1 MHLFVNLPMRI
12 GCPCRVIL
20 VPTLIATVLFLLAT
34 PCPALEPSVWWV
46 FLSDR
51 GPNVQSRLRAAEDG
65 LRTLPSW
72 ERRASVGLCNADPL
86 DLPPWEGYVDALR
99 EAGCTVRVRS
109 RLLNA
114 VSVHLH
120 RADPRYL
127 ESLPFVREVRPVG
140 RSVPP
145 IPPDGGVPRPLQ
157 LSNAQLGLVNLDDV
171 HSRGWTGEG
180 VTVGILDSGF
190 DLVHPAF
197 SDVSVLDQW
206 DFLEGDPDPSQQPGD
221 PPGQSEH
228 GTAVLSLLGG
238 YQEGV
243 FHGGAPDAEF
253 LLAKTEDTSDE
264 YPQEEDLWVEG
275 LEWLE
280 QGGAWIVSNSLGYI
294 DWYGY
299 QDLDGNTAVTTVAA
313 DLAASR
319 GLMVFSA
326 IGNRGPSSG
335 TLIAPADGDSVFSVG
350 AVNSLS
356 QIADFSSRGPTS
368 DGRTKPEACGLGVSA
383 VVVSGTGTGY
393 RSGSGTSFA
402 TPLASSCALTLLQ
415 AHPEWNV
422 FDCTEA
428 LKATAGRSGN
438 PDCSYGWGVLDV
450 LAALR
455 YESVTG
461 VARWSDSGSGAA
473 GYPLSVQVAD
483 TQTVVTTNDL
493 GWFAV
498 DPGVLGDFVVS
509 GAGGPGN
516 VLEVAGALTG
526 EGVEVEVFI
535 DPEGPVGDPTV
546 YPNPSLGDVYVGF
559 DVDQGPV
566 DVSLEIFDL
575 GGQLLYNVVR
585 SDLPEGVY
593 RAPIPGEAFRW
604 NTLDRSGNPVA
615 SGIYIAVLRKEGDQV
630 SAIKFSIVR

>member
-1 MHLFVNLPMRI
+1 MLLSLPCWA
-12 GCPCRVIL
+12 GD
-20 VPTLIATVLFLLAT
+20 
-34 PCPALEPSVWWV
+34 PAAWWV

-51 GPNVQSRLRAAEDG
+51 GPSVDQRLEDTEHG
-65 LRTLPSW
+65 LRNLPSW
-72 ERRASVGLCNADPL
+72 ERRLSVGLRSADPL
-86 DLPPWEGYVDALR
+86 DLQPWEGYVSALT

-114 VSVHLH
+114 VSVEIH
-120 RADPRYL
+120 RTDPREL
-127 ESLPFVREVRPVG
+127 ASLPFVREVRPVG
-140 RSVPP
+140 RSASLPP
-145 IPPDGGVPRPLQ
+145 LGGGVSQPLQ
-157 LSNAQLGLVNLDDV
+157 LSNAQLGLIKLDEL

-197 SDVSVLDQW
+197 SSINVLDQW
-206 DFLEGDPDPSQQPGD
+206 DFVEGDPDPSQQPGD

-243 FHGGAPDAEF
+243 YCGGAPDAGF

-280 QGGAWIVSNSLGYI
+280 LSGAWVVSSSLGYI

-299 QDLDGNTAVTTVAA
+299 EDLDGNTAVTTVAA

-319 GLMVFSA
+319 GVMVFTA
-326 IGNRGPSSG
+326 MGNRGPSSG
-335 TLIAPADGDSVFSVG
+335 TLIAPSDGDSVFSVG

-356 QIADFSSRGPTS
+356 EIADFSSRGPTS
-368 DGRTKPEACGLGVSA
+368 DGRTKPEACAMGVSA
-383 VVVSGTGTGY
+383 VVVSSTGTGY
-393 RSGSGTSFA
+393 RSGSGTSFS
-402 TPLASSCALTLLQ
+402 TPLASSCALALLE

-422 FDCTEA
+422 FDCSEA
-428 LKATAGRSGN
+428 LKETANRSGS
-438 PDCSYGWGVLDV
+438 PDCTYGWGVLDV

-455 YESVTG
+455 YESITG

-473 GYPLSVQVAD
+473 DYPLLVQVAD
-483 TQTVVTTNDL
+483 TQTVVRTNSL

-498 DPGVLGDFVVS
+498 DPGVLGEFVVS
-509 GAGGPGN
+509 GGGGPGS
-516 VLEVAGALTG
+516 VISVGGTLTRQ
-526 EGVEVEVFI
+526 GVEIEVFI
-535 DPEGPVGDPTV
+535 DPEGPVGTPTV
-546 YPNPSLGDVYVGF
+546 YPNPSRGEIYVGF
-559 DVDQGPV
+559 DLPEGPT
-566 DVSLEIFDL
+566 DVSLQVFDL
-575 GGQLLYNVVR
+575 GGQLLYNEVR
-585 SDLPEGVY
+585 RGLPEGVY
-593 RAPIPGEAFRW
+593 RAPVPGEAFTW
-604 NTLDRSGNPVA
+604 NACDPAGDPVA
-615 SGIYIAVLRKEGDQV
+615 SGIYMAILRMGDEKA